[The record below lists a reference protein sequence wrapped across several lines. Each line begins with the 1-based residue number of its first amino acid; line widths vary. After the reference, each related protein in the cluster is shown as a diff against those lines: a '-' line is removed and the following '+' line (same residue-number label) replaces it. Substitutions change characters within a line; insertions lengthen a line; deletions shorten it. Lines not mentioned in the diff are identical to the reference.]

1 MFKLKSGQKGFA
13 VEFLLI
19 GLVLVAIGGAAFY
32 FFVVAGPK
40 AKVNSVAKE
49 YVELSVSGDYEDA
62 LELTSADKDEEEAV
76 QKFSEGIDDGVGED
90 DYKIVS
96 TEVDGDEAT
105 VKFEV
110 DGDED
115 KTIKIDLEKNEGK
128 WLVSGVVYN
137 LGDVAA
143 GDDAE
148 SPDTSDST
156 AVATPAPEACLP
168 AAALDKF
175 WRYTSGWQF
184 YFQADSNELANGEY
198 SAVSNIE
205 EMKTF
210 YDDNNQYNFAFVIDV
225 SLYQA
230 TGSQADIQLAKDRA
244 GIVAYNMNL
253 GGIPYEF
260 IRFGEATS
268 GGDPNTSQYAG
279 GSRNAGVSINSECN
293 ALSAPQDFTADNV
306 GR

>member
-1 MFKLKSGQKGFA
+1 MFKLKKGQSGFA
-13 VEFLLI
+13 VEILLI

-40 AKVNSVAKE
+40 AKVNSIAKE
-49 YVELSVSGDYEDA
+49 YVEFSIAGDYEDA
-62 LELTSADKDEEEAV
+62 LGLTSADKDEEEAV
-76 QKFSEGIDDGVGED
+76 QKFSEGIDDGVGSD

-96 TEVDGDEAT
+96 TEIDGDEAT

-115 KTIKIDLEKNEGK
+115 RTIKLDLEKKDGK

-137 LGDVAA
+137 LGDVATSE
-143 GDDAE
+143 DSDP
-148 SPDTSDST
+148 SDKSDSA

-175 WRYTSGWQF
+175 WKYTSGWQF
-184 YFQADSNELANGEY
+184 YFQADRNELETGEY
-198 SAVSNIE
+198 AAVDNIKQ
-205 EMKTF
+205 MKQF

-260 IRFGEATS
+260 IRYGEAKS

-279 GSRNAGVSINSECN
+279 GSRNAWVTINSSCDS
-293 ALSAPQDFTADNV
+293 LSKPQDFTSDNV

>member
-1 MFKLKSGQKGFA
+1 M
-13 VEFLLI
+13 
-19 GLVLVAIGGAAFY
+19 
-32 FFVVAGPK
+32 
-40 AKVNSVAKE
+40 
-49 YVELSVSGDYEDA
+49 
-62 LELTSADKDEEEAV
+62 
-76 QKFSEGIDDGVGED
+76 
-90 DYKIVS
+90 
-96 TEVDGDEAT
+96 
-105 VKFEV
+105 
-110 DGDED
+110 
-115 KTIKIDLEKNEGK
+115 
-128 WLVSGVVYN
+128 YN
-137 LGDVAA
+137 LGDVAVS
-143 GDDAE
+143 DD
-148 SPDTSDST
+148 SDST
-156 AVATPAPEACLP
+156 GSSAKVATPAPDACLP

-184 YFQADSNELANGEY
+184 YFQADSNELENGEY

-279 GSRNAGVSINSECN
+279 GSRNAWVSINSECDS
-293 ALSAPQDFTADNV
+293 LSAPQDFTADNV